1 MLLQNQILYAKI
13 DQENKRKRGEKM
25 KKEYLGAE
33 IEIIKLAAADI
44 ITSSN
49 QNDDED
55 NWSNYH

>member
-1 MLLQNQILYAKI
+1 
-13 DQENKRKRGEKM
+13 M
-25 KKEYLGAE
+25 KKEYIGAE
-33 IEIIKLAAADI
+33 LEVIKLAAADI